1 MNVHPIPTVNSEKNF
16 QSFVYPLLSNI
27 ILHHSNPQCQEKIT
41 PENWIV
47 RANCKMPYGFLV
59 KVENWKQ
66 ASSNWLAERIRSS
79 TTKLPFRVP
88 QITGEPLIRRSDD
101 NEVTLKKRLS
111 AYHSQTKPLV
121 EYYKKRGL
129 HSCIDAAESPDVV
142 FRDVL
147 REFERAK
154 QRARKFF

>member
-1 MNVHPIPTVNSEKNF
+1 MPRKNYPRKLDCICELQNAVWF
-16 QSFVYPLLSNI
+16 SGQSGKL
-27 ILHHSNPQCQEKIT
+27 E
-41 PENWIV
+41 
-47 RANCKMPYGFLV
+47 ANLY
-59 KVENWKQ
+59 
-66 ASSNWLAERIRSS
+66 NWLAERIRSS